1 MVEIKRFNLQNGRI
15 YDDLTGFSYSKLGN
29 ICDLLNRVNHRA
41 DKNAESK
48 TEYIEKLRSEVKSL
62 NAYLVEKDLAADYI
76 RWKREE

>member
-1 MVEIKRFNLQNGRI
+1 MVKIERFSFKQGRI
-15 YDDLTGFSYSKLGN
+15 YDDLTGFSYSKLSN
-29 ICDLLNRVNHRA
+29 ICDLLNRVNKKA

-62 NAYLVEKDLAADYI
+62 NAYLVEKDLAVDYM